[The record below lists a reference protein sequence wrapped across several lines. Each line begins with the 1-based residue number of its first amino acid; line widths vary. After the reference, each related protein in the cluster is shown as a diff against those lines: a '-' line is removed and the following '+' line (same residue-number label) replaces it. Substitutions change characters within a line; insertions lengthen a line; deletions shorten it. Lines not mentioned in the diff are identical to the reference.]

1 MKIFQFSKK
10 NTIEPYNMN
19 IAIIINDNYIN
30 GAIALLNSFFENNP
44 GNHNIFVIFSNLN
57 DSNILKI
64 QKIIK
69 KYNSS
74 LIFKKITTDL
84 FSKIKLTCHFTTEIL
99 YKFLIPDLIPIEYKK
114 VLYLDS
120 DIIVLKSLKEIYE
133 INDYEFCA
141 AKSIINTE
149 IKEYVLSIN
158 LDPDNYFNSGV
169 ILFNLKKIHDSK
181 NNYYIYK
188 DYIDSNYK
196 YLDQD
201 IFNKINQIYNNF
213 KILDKNYN
221 YQIFWNSEYN
231 ILKDIYVI
239 HFIGDVKPWMP
250 NYVNTFKFLFNKY
263 YKL

>member
-1 MKIFQFSKK
+1 MIINKIFNK
-10 NTIEPYNMN
+10 NTVEPYDMN
-19 IAIIINDNYIN
+19 IAIIINDNYIT
-30 GAIALLNSFFENNP
+30 GSIALLNSFFANNP

-57 DSNILKI
+57 VTNILKI
-64 QKIIK
+64 RKIIK
-69 KYNSS
+69 KYNSN
-74 LIFKKITTDL
+74 LILKRITTEL
-84 FSKIKLTCHFTTEIL
+84 FSKIKLSCHFTTEIL
-99 YKFLIPDLIPIEYKK
+99 YKFLIPDLIPVEYEK

-120 DIIVLKSLKEIYE
+120 DMLVLRSLKEIYE

-141 AKSIINTE
+141 VKSIVNTE
-149 IKEYVLSIN
+149 IKEYVSSIN
-158 LDPDNYFNSGV
+158 LDPDNYFNTGV
-169 ILFNLKKIHDSK
+169 ILFNLKEIHNSK

-188 DYIDSNYK
+188 NYINSNYK

-221 YQIFWNSEYN
+221 YQIFWYSEHN
-231 ILKDIYVI
+231 NLKDIYVL

-250 NYVNTFKFLFNKY
+250 NYINPFKVLFNKY